1 MLAYLTDLQR
11 QEDTFDILSFSLNAL
26 GALTIIHLFA
36 TYFIIKFILS
46 RKHSE
51 SIRTAEEYSQVSKFS
66 VLGFRKLLLFLT
78 LLCVCITAKSI
89 INQKKIIYDTK
100 KKSSPP
106 PVTVIST
113 MLATVTC
120 FYFVFSKQKIR
131 AFMIRRVFGYL
142 ESLFPSMFFRS
153 RKIGP
158 AST

>member
-106 PVTVIST
+106 PMTVIST
-113 MLATVTC
+113 IKTFAVSITVYYQSSSIISFVQLLYYDLC
-120 FYFVFSKQKIR
+120 FFSIHK
-131 AFMIRRVFGYL
+131 
-142 ESLFPSMFFRS
+142 
-153 RKIGP
+153 
-158 AST
+158 